1 MILQLRIIL
10 ILLILLTGAFVV
22 GQIKKRNLELRY
34 TLSWLSL
41 LIVLL
46 LITAF
51 PGMLNWITAIFG
63 IELPINMVF
72 FLGFV
77 FTLLI
82 VYRLTEA
89 VSKMS
94 REITELT
101 QKVALIDKKNETK
114 DGGAE

>member
-1 MILQLRIIL
+1 MV
-10 ILLILLTGAFVV
+10 LLTGSIAIR
-22 GQIKKRNLELRY
+22 QIKKKNLELQY
-34 TLSWLSL
+34 TISWLFLLFVILLVSIFPGILSWLSS
-41 LIVLL
+41 V
-46 LITAF
+46 
-51 PGMLNWITAIFG
+51 MG

-82 VYRLTEA
+82 MYRLTAA

-101 QKVALIDKKNETK
+101 QKLALLDKEFKEHENRH
-114 DGGAE
+114 

>member
-1 MILQLRIIL
+1 MTFQLRIIL
-10 ILLILLTGAFVV
+10 VILIVLIIAIVIR
-22 GQIKKRNLELRY
+22 QIEKRNLELRY

-41 LIVLL
+41 LFILL
-46 LITAF
+46 LVTLF
-51 PGMLNWITAIFG
+51 PHILNWFTALAG

-72 FLGFV
+72 FLGFG

-101 QKVALIDKKNETK
+101 QKVALLDKENKEK
-114 DGGAE
+114 DSHK

>member
-1 MILQLRIIL
+1 MSIQLRIIL
-10 ILLILLTGAFVV
+10 VVLVLLTGLVV
-22 GQIKKRNLELRY
+22 IRQIKKKNLELQY
-34 TLSWLSL
+34 TISWLFLLFVILLVSIFPGILSWMSS
-41 LIVLL
+41 I
-46 LITAF
+46 
-51 PGMLNWITAIFG
+51 MG

-82 VYRLTEA
+82 IYSLTEA

-101 QKVALIDKKNETK
+101 QKLALLDKKNREDEK
-114 DGGAE
+114 QD

>member
-1 MILQLRIIL
+1 MTIQLRIIL
-10 ILLILLTGAFVV
+10 ILMVLLTGSIAIR
-22 GQIKKRNLELRY
+22 QIKKKNLELQY
-34 TLSWLSL
+34 TISWLFLLFVILLVSIFPGILSWLSS
-41 LIVLL
+41 V
-46 LITAF
+46 
-51 PGMLNWITAIFG
+51 MG

-82 VYRLTEA
+82 MYRLTAA

-101 QKVALIDKKNETK
+101 QKLALLDKEFKEHENRH
-114 DGGAE
+114 

>member
-1 MILQLRIIL
+1 MTIQLRIIL
-10 ILLILLTGAFVV
+10 ILMVLLTGSIAIR
-22 GQIKKRNLELRY
+22 QIKKKNLELQY
-34 TLSWLSL
+34 TISWLFLLFVILLVSVFPGILSWLSS
-41 LIVLL
+41 V
-46 LITAF
+46 
-51 PGMLNWITAIFG
+51 MG

-82 VYRLTEA
+82 MYRLTAA

-101 QKVALIDKKNETK
+101 QKLALLDKEFKEHENRH
-114 DGGAE
+114 